1 MKMAN
6 SHRINRLF
14 GTDNWQKALGR
25 FSEMAELTIKA
36 VGSDGRLIG
45 RSFGERNLCR
55 QIRRT
60 PTGLANCR
68 SQCGRRIAGS
78 IREGQETIFTCYAGL
93 HCFCTPLR
101 ADGRVIG
108 ALFGGK
114 ILTDSPDLSRYMKL
128 AKECRLDHNLLFG
141 AIGELRIGKREELR
155 HAMDYLHAVGETLI
169 GEFEQSRNYAQSV
182 SRLFTLFHLS
192 NDLTM
197 VMDSH
202 ELHGLIVNSLSI
214 LFDLKGCSLML
225 LEPSGKSVVTH
236 SSDGPAAWGLSG
248 FRGPTD
254 SGIIGQVFEDHA
266 AVMTADPLQIE
277 HSGFN
282 EAVTCLY
289 AFPLHFGEQ
298 IGGVIC
304 VFNSE
309 LTDDEISMIQAFCDL
324 SVVSL
329 QNLELRQHLKNRIG
343 EITNLGIM
351 TSEVGEVRE
360 IEALFHLILERSTE
374 IVKAEQA
381 SLMILD
387 RKTKELA
394 VKACKGLP
402 ENIMQALRVRQGE
415 GITGQV
421 VASGTALLVSDIEQD
436 PRTHQKNRQRYKTKS
451 FISIPLILK
460 NEPVGALNISD
471 KSTGEAFNEDD
482 LKIIKIFAAHAV
494 NVMERVELYE
504 RSKEM
509 EQVLITDHL
518 TGVLNRRYL
527 YERVTEEIT
536 RAERHNH
543 EISLMMIDVDDFK
556 NYNDQNG
563 HLAGDDALRSVAAIF
578 RDTVRTIDFV
588 ARYGGEEFTVVLP
601 QTSLQEAVTIGERLR
616 KEVEKFYFP
625 YEEKQ
630 PLGKFTIS
638 IGLATYPKDGKTI
651 KELIDA
657 ADKALYRAKAG
668 GKNRLTLFSVPDTP
682 DR

>member
-1 MKMAN
+1 MN
-6 SHRINRLF
+6 EYDSSRLNRLF
-14 GTDNWQKALGR
+14 ASDNWQKALAS

-55 QIRRT
+55 HLRSTR
-60 PTGLANCR
+60 TGLANCR

-78 IREGQETIFTCYAGL
+78 IRQGQKTVFTCYAGL
-93 HCFCTPLR
+93 ECFCTPLR

-114 ILTDSPDLSRYMKL
+114 ILTDAPDASRYVKL
-128 AKECRLDHNLLFG
+128 ANECHLDHNLLFG
-141 AIGELRIGKREELR
+141 AMGELRIGKSEELY
-155 HAMDYLHAVGETLI
+155 HAMNYLNAVGETLI

-192 NDLTM
+192 NDLNM

-225 LEPSGKSVVTH
+225 LDSTGKSVVTH
-236 SSDGPAAWGLSG
+236 SSDGPAEWRVSG
-248 FRGPTD
+248 FRGDT
-254 SGIIGQVFEDHA
+254 SKGILGQVFKDHA

-277 HSGFN
+277 NAGFS
-282 EAVTCLY
+282 EAVTSLY
-289 AFPLHFGEQ
+289 VFPLHFGEK
-298 IGGVIC
+298 IGGVVS

-309 LTDDEISMIQAFCDL
+309 LTDGEISMIQAFCDL
-324 SVVSL
+324 SVMSL

-360 IEALFHLILERSTE
+360 IEELFHLILNRSTE

-387 RKTKELA
+387 RTTKELA
-394 VKACKGLP
+394 VKACKGMP
-402 ENIMQALRVRQGE
+402 ENIMQTLRVPQGE

-421 VASGTALLVSDIEQD
+421 VANGTALLVKDIEQD
-436 PRTHQKNRQRYKTKS
+436 PRTHQKNRGRYKTKS
-451 FISIPLILK
+451 FISIPLIMK
-460 NEPVGALNISD
+460 NEPVGALNMSD

-482 LKIIKIFAAHAV
+482 LKIIKIFASHAV
-494 NVMERVELYE
+494 NVMERVQLYE

-536 RAERHNH
+536 RAQRHGH

-556 NYNDQNG
+556 FYNDHNG

-616 KEVEKFYFP
+616 KEVEKFYFAH
-625 YEEKQ
+625 EEKQ

-638 IGLATYPKDGKTI
+638 IGLATYPQDGKTI

-668 GKNRLTLFSVPDTP
+668 GKNRLTLFSEPDTGN
-682 DR
+682 R